1 MPHLASFLG
10 LAVEI
15 SSRLPHH
22 DYRCPAIGRPAA
34 AAHLSPPFSVQI
46 KKKSVEKA
54 KKEERMSKEFA
65 AMEEA
70 ALKAYEEDLK
80 RMQRGS
86 DGNSATF
93 Y

>member
-1 MPHLASFLG
+1 M
-10 LAVEI
+10 
-15 SSRLPHH
+15 
-22 DYRCPAIGRPAA
+22 
-34 AAHLSPPFSVQI
+34 QI